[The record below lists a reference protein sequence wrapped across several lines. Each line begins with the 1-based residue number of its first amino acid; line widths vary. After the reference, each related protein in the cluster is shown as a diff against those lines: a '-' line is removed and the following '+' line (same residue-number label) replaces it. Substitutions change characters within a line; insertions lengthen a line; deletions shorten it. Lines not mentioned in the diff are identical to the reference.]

1 MSVAFGTEKYGLKV
15 GTPGIKSVGPLAFGP
30 EGILFVADNVGATIF
45 AIDVRDSSSA
55 SKSDPIDVDNL
66 DTRLAAYLGCSRDD
80 LFIRDMAVHPSSQN
94 VYLSV
99 MRGSGTAAIPVLIKV
114 ETDGALSEVLLE
126 GIPYTQ
132 TAIENAPAE
141 DDVRLE
147 NRVVQGNREGEEM
160 TFGNGPSLRIAKDTL
175 RTVTVTD
182 MAYVDDLL
190 LVAGASNEE
199 FSSTLRR
206 IPFPFSGNA
215 LLNSLEIFHVAHG
228 KYETASP
235 IRTFVPYGGDTSVLA
250 SYTCTPLVHF
260 SLSDLKSRTHLKGK
274 TVAEFGAGNTPLG
287 MVSYVRDGE
296 EYLLVSSAVRP
307 LMKIVCRDID
317 RQEPLTQPRE
327 PIGVPRQTL
336 PQQGVSRMANLNGS
350 YVVMMQQDD
359 AGNVDLRS
367 YNTAAL

>member
-15 GTPGIKSVGPLAFGP
+15 GTPSIKSVGPLTFGP
-30 EGILFVADNVGATIF
+30 EGILFVADNLGATIF

-55 SKSDPIDVDNL
+55 SKSDPIDVDNI

-80 LFIRDMAVHPSSQN
+80 LFIRDIAVHPSSQN
-94 VYLSV
+94 IYLSV
-99 MRGSGTAAIPVLIKV
+99 MRGSGAAAIPVLIKV
-114 ETDGALSEVLLE
+114 ETDGTLSEVLLE
-126 GIPYTQ
+126 GIPYTH

-141 DDVRLE
+141 DDARLE

-160 TFGNGPSLRIAKDTL
+160 TFGNGVSLRIVKDTL

-182 MAYVDDLL
+182 MAYVDGLL
-190 LVAGASNEE
+190 LIAGASNEE

-206 IPFPFSGNA
+206 VPFPFSGNA

-235 IRTFVPYGGDTSVLA
+235 IRTFVPYDGDTSVLA

-260 SLSDLKSRTHLKGK
+260 SLSDLKSRTHLKGN
-274 TVAEFGAGNTPLG
+274 TVAELGAGNTPLD
-287 MVSYVRDGE
+287 MVSYLRDGE

-327 PIGVPRQTL
+327 PTGVPRQTL
-336 PQQGVSRMANLNGS
+336 PQQGVSLMANLNGS

-359 AGNVDLRS
+359 AGNIDLRS
-367 YNTAAL
+367 YSTAAL